1 MFLVADIG
9 NSNIVIAVHDGEKW
23 KYNYRYETKNRQS
36 GLFYETLI
44 RDLLLEWGIQS
55 VDINDAA
62 VSSVVPDITELI
74 CTAIEANIRSNPLI
88 LSPEVFLKLDME
100 IPKVYEIGS
109 DLVANAYAAKKLIKK
124 NTIIVD
130 FGTALTFTV
139 YKENKGIEGVTISP
153 GLKTIIST
161 LSGSTAQLP
170 EIEIKIPKSA
180 IGKSTSTAIGAG
192 VFYGFI
198 GQTKEILSRIKHE
211 LKEPFYVVATGGLST
226 VIKELTS
233 EFDSINTDLTLEG
246 IRQIKFAIDK

>member
-9 NSNIVIAVHDGEKW
+9 NSNIVIAVHDGVNW
-23 KYNYRYETKNRQS
+23 KYQYRYDTKNIQPVF
-36 GLFYETLI
+36 FYETIL
-44 RDLLLEWGIQS
+44 RDLLLEWGIQAGQ
-55 VDINDAA
+55 IIDAA
-62 VSSVVPDITELI
+62 ISSVVPDVTSLI
-74 CTAIEANIRSNPLI
+74 HSAFVANIRFEPLL
-88 LSPEVFLKLDME
+88 LSPNVFMDLDMD

-109 DLVANAYAAKKLIKK
+109 DLVANAFAAKTQFKR

-180 IGKSTSTAIGAG
+180 IGTSTSTAIGAG
-192 VFYGFI
+192 VLFGFI
-198 GQTKEILSRIKHE
+198 GQVKEILSRIKSE
-211 LKEPFYVVATGGLST
+211 LKEPYFIVATGGLSS
-226 VIKELTS
+226 VIEELNS
-233 EFDSINTDLTLEG
+233 EFDLIDKDLTLEG
-246 IRQIKFAIDK
+246 IRQIKYASDK